1 METQHIRYYL
11 SVCEE
16 LNFTRAAKRCGIA
29 QPSLTTAIHR
39 MERQIWGALFL
50 RSTRAP
56 HVRLTALG
64 RQLFPI
70 CVQID
75 KLIEKARA
83 LSQLERE
90 TPKGLDFAHRG
101 ITPSSTMAAMP
112 PSVSL
117 MRSSI

>member
-1 METQHIRYYL
+1 METQHVRYYL
-11 SVCEE
+11 AVCEE

-39 MERQIWGALFL
+39 MERQIGGALFF

-64 RQLFPI
+64 LQLLPI

-75 KLIEKARA
+75 ELMEKARA

-90 TPKGLDFAHRG
+90 EPNVELATPASRFATEDGYHARRGLTELPR
-101 ITPSSTMAAMP
+101 
-112 PSVSL
+112 
-117 MRSSI
+117 